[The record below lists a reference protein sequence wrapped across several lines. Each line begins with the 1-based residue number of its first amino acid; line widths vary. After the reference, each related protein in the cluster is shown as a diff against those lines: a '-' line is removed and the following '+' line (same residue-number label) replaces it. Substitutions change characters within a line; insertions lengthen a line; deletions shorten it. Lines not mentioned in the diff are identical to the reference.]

1 MNLAMKNSLVIYDQK
16 FRFFNFA
23 ENFVRFQAPKV
34 IFLFKFKKFKRRPYG
49 FKKSILM
56 NLGMRNSLVIYDQKF

>member
-23 ENFVRFQAPKV
+23 ENFVRYQTLKV
-34 IFLFKFKKFKRRPYG
+34 IILFKFKKFKQLPYG
-49 FKKSILM
+49 FEKYNFINLRMKKS
-56 NLGMRNSLVIYDQKF
+56 